1 MCPPN
6 YLCKKETLF
15 DFFYRPMALISKKMN
30 EQKIRNWSR
39 KHFWWWQLIN
49 CCWPYIMSDLDVGR
63 WLESKQRKFNCVLI
77 KVSFGIERQGLSN
90 AFSWVIAVILQI
102 LHRCQN
108 CTKITSKR
116 IIWIFALKLFSTS
129 FGKEFSKKIV
139 KLTDLCKSLFNLTN
153 LFHIKISNSDLIFW
167 FWK

>member
-1 MCPPN
+1 MRNMSIIFSASSSSEFSCIVST
-6 YLCKKETLF
+6 KLF
-15 DFFYRPMALISKKMN
+15 VQERDFIWLFYRPMALIYKKMN

-116 IIWIFALKLFSTS
+116 IIWIFALKIFSTS

-139 KLTDLCKSLFNLTN
+139 KLTEFV
-153 LFHIKISNSDLIFW
+153 KICLW
-167 FWK
+167 